1 MMAEQKEPIII
12 SVSDPGGIERDYVQD
27 VVIPFAGKEFAVLV
41 SIPEDGENVEEP
53 EIILARVDTDKMERR
68 NMYLRRMKNMMRW
81 RKFITKCNL

>member
-53 EIILARVDTDKMERR
+53 EIILARVDTDKNGE
-68 NMYLRRMKNMMRW
+68 NMYLRQMKNMMRW

>member
-53 EIILARVDTDKMERR
+53 EIILTLIKMERR
-68 NMYLRRMKNMMRW
+68 NMYLRQMKNMMRW